1 MTMQSERRNLSTVDS
16 RPVALAAVLIA
27 VATALSPLSI
37 PVGPTKVFPIQ
48 HMTNAIAGVLL
59 GPVYAVFIAVVVGI
73 LRNALGTG
81 TFFAFPGGIPGALVV
96 GLLHKYLVKKDFTA
110 FSEPVGTSVGGAVS
124 WLIVQ
129 AGFIK
134 SSLSLLGFISAFLAS
149 SIPGSIL
156 GFIVL
161 VMIRRSGAILVPLK
175 KR

>member
-1 MTMQSERRNLSTVDS
+1 MQPRKENVSAIQS
-16 RPVALAAVLIA
+16 RQIATAAVLIA
-27 VATALSPLSI
+27 FATALSPLSI

-59 GPVYAVFIAVVVGI
+59 GPSYAVFIATVVGI

-81 TFFAFPGGIPGALVV
+81 TFFAFPGGIPGALMV
-96 GLLHKYLVKKDFTA
+96 GLLYRYVTKKELVA
-110 FSEPVGTSVGGAVS
+110 LSEPIGTGIGGAIS
-124 WLIVQ
+124 WVIVQ
-129 AGFIK
+129 AGVIR

-161 VMIRRSGAILVPLK
+161 VTIRKAAVGQVSPK

>member
-1 MTMQSERRNLSTVDS
+1 MQSKRKNVDRVES
-16 RPVALAAVLIA
+16 RHVAMAAVLIA

-59 GPVYAVFIAVVVGI
+59 GPLHAVFIAIIVGI

-96 GLLHKYLVKKDFTA
+96 GLFHRYVVKKDLIALT
-110 FSEPVGTSVGGAVS
+110 EPIGTGIGGAIS

-129 AGFIK
+129 AGVIK
-134 SSLSLLGFISAFLAS
+134 SPLSLIGFISAFLAS

-156 GFIVL
+156 GFAVLIVL
-161 VMIRRSGAILVPLK
+161 RKSAVSLVSPRK
-175 KR
+175 E

>member
-1 MTMQSERRNLSTVDS
+1 MQLEGKRIGTVQS
-16 RPVALAAVLIA
+16 RHIATAAVLVA
-27 VATALSPLSI
+27 FATALSPLSI

-59 GPVYAVFIAVVVGI
+59 GPFYAVFIATVVGI

-96 GLLHKYLVKKDFTA
+96 GLLHRYVTKKEFVALT
-110 FSEPVGTSVGGAVS
+110 EPIGTGFGGAIS
-124 WLIVQ
+124 WVIVQ
-129 AGFIK
+129 AGFIR

-156 GFIVL
+156 GFLVL
-161 VMIRRSGAILVPLK
+161 ITIRKTAMNLISPK

>member
-1 MTMQSERRNLSTVDS
+1 MQSDKGNISTTET
-16 RPVALAAVLIA
+16 RHVATAVVLIA

-48 HMTNAIAGVLL
+48 HMTNAIAGVML
-59 GPVYAVFIAVVVGI
+59 GPLYAAFIAIVVGI

-96 GLLHKYLVKKDFTA
+96 GLLYRYVMKKDIVALT
-110 FSEPVGTSVGGAVS
+110 EPIGTGIGGAIS

-129 AGFIK
+129 AGFIR
-134 SSLSLLGFISAFLAS
+134 SALSLLGFVSAFLAS

-156 GFIVL
+156 GFI
-161 VMIRRSGAILVPLK
+161 ILVIVRKTGLIPVLPK
-175 KR
+175 KK